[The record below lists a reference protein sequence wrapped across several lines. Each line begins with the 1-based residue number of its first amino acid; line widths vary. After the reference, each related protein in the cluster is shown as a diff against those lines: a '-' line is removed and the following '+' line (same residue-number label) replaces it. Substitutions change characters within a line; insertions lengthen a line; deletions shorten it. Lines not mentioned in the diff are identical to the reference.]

1 MKFCVKTTL
10 KASALS
16 HLGGIIGTGYYDTQ
30 SLNFPAELKDILI
43 AEAEDPRG
51 LVECLDPEDT
61 VDVIEIEEY
70 KDVSSEVLDNI
81 SSGEGK
87 AEESRDTP
95 PLGAQDDMVL
105 EKAAQAPSP
114 ISTPWG
120 TSRPPRAGCPSR
132 RTWRSSASRAA
143 WPRTSCP
150 MTFGAPR
157 TSRASLIPTSAWPS
171 WPASP
176 CSWPFRRRLL

>member
-1 MKFCVKTTL
+1 MKFRVKTTL

-61 VDVIEIEEY
+61 VDVIEIEEH

-87 AEESRDTP
+87 AEESHDTP
-95 PLGAQDDMVL
+95 PLGTQDDTAQ

-114 ISTPWG
+114 ISKPKIKAK
-120 TSRPPRAGCPSR
+120 PKPVKK
-132 RTWRSSASRAA
+132 
-143 WPRTSCP
+143 
-150 MTFGAPR
+150 
-157 TSRASLIPTSAWPS
+157 
-171 WPASP
+171 
-176 CSWPFRRRLL
+176 